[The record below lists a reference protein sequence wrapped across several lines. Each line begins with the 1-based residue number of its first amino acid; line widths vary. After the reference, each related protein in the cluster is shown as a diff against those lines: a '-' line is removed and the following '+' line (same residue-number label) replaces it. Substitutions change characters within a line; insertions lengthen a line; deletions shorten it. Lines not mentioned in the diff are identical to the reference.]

1 MCSEKLNLA
10 SLFFQNDIFVKKR
23 MSLKKLLE
31 EKGYH
36 RIKMKFTKTNHLE
49 VVAKINNIEGNFILD
64 TGASSTCV
72 GIESIEHFDLLSED
86 SDVKAAGA
94 GATNMVT
101 QISQKNHL
109 EINKWSKKKVD
120 LVLFDLKHVNEALV
134 NHKAEKVHGI
144 IGADILKK
152 GKAVIDYKGKALYLK

>member
-1 MCSEKLNLA
+1 MT
-10 SLFFQNDIFVKKR
+10 
-23 MSLKKLLE
+23 LKKLLE

-49 VVAKINNIEGNFILD
+49 LVAKINDIEGNFILD

-72 GIESIEHFDLLSED
+72 GIDAIEHFDLLSED
-86 SDVKAAGA
+86 SDIKAAGA
-94 GATNMVT
+94 GATNMLT
-101 QISQKNHL
+101 QVSQKNTL
-109 EINKWSKKKVD
+109 QINDWKKKKVD

-152 GKAVIDYKGKALYLK
+152 GKAIIDYKNRTLFLK

>member
-94 GATNMVT
+94 GATNMMT

-109 EINKWSKKKVD
+109 QINKWSKKKVD

>member
-1 MCSEKLNLA
+1 
-10 SLFFQNDIFVKKR
+10 

-36 RIKMKFTKTNHLE
+36 RVKMKFTKTNHFEL
-49 VVAKINNIEGNFILD
+49 VARINDIEGNFILD

-72 GIESIEHFDLLSED
+72 GIDAIEHFDLLPED
-86 SDVKAAGA
+86 SDVKAAGE
-94 GATNMVT
+94 GATNMLT
-101 QISQKNHL
+101 QISQKNRID
-109 EINKWSKKKVD
+109 INTWKKKKVD

-152 GKAVIDYKGKALYLK
+152 GKAVIDYKNKALYLK

>member
-1 MCSEKLNLA
+1 MS
-10 SLFFQNDIFVKKR
+10 
-23 MSLKKLLE
+23 SLKKLLK

-36 RIKMKFTKTNHLE
+36 KINLKYTKTNHLE

-72 GIESIEHFDLLSED
+72 GLESIEHFELLPED

-94 GATNMVT
+94 GATNMLT
-101 QISQKNHL
+101 QISQKNRI
-109 EINKWSKKKVD
+109 EIKGWKKKKVD
-120 LVLFDLKHVNEALV
+120 LVLFDLRHVNEALI
-134 NHKAEKVHGI
+134 NHEAEKVHGI

-152 GKAVIDYKGKALYLK
+152 GKAVIDYKNKALYLK